1 MLISDWSSDV
11 GSSDLTKVDLHLEQ
25 LWSRNVTI
33 TTRLVDTV
41 STPMLLKTV
50 EAKRLQSEKRV
61 THRFALDDILVAYE
75 TFSNAAASPAQ
86 KVVIDTC
93 RRFLTAGAPLRY
105 MRNTFMIDQ
114 GSSQRHSHVTTD
126 FV

>member
-50 EAKRLQSEKRV
+50 EAKRLQPEQLV

-75 TFSNAAASPAQ
+75 TFSNAAASQ
-86 KVVIDTC
+86 DLKVVIATC
-93 RRFLTAGAPLRY
+93 RRFIPAAPPLRC
-105 MRNTFMIDQ
+105 RRTTFPI
-114 GSSQRHSHVTTD
+114 SQPKSNRPSAPPP
-126 FV
+126 

>member
-50 EAKRLQSEKRV
+50 EAKRLQPEQLV

-75 TFSNAAASPAQ
+75 TFSNAAASQAL
-86 KVVIDTC
+86 KVVIATRSEEHTSELQSLMC
-93 RRFLTAGAPLRY
+93 ISYAVFCLNKK
-105 MRNTFMIDQ
+105 NTN
-114 GSSQRHSHVTTD
+114 
-126 FV
+126 